1 LRKFHISNKIKI
13 EGMGGLLMA
22 KQHDQQFKEEAVKY
36 YLDHK
41 ELGLRGCAE
50 NLGIGCSTLGKW
62 LIDYKTNDGT
72 IPTRG
77 SGNYASDI
85 EKENARLLRELRDTK
100 DALDVLKKAIGI
112 LGK

>member
-1 LRKFHISNKIKI
+1 
-13 EGMGGLLMA
+13 MGELLMA
-22 KQHDQQFKEEAVKY
+22 KQHDQQFKEEAVRY

-50 NLGIGCSTLGKW
+50 NLGVGYSTLGEW
-62 LIDYKTNDGT
+62 IRDYNTNDGT
-72 IPTRG
+72 ISTRG

-85 EKENARLLRELRDTK
+85 EKENARLRGELRDAK
-100 DALDVLKKAIGI
+100 DALDVLKKAISI